1 MFLWVCRLSRNCEAK
16 ALKRFFCFSARP
28 LCRLNSVLPPVDHSE
43 PEIRLEVRS
52 LQRSS
57 S

>member
-16 ALKRFFCFSARP
+16 ALKRFSCFSARP
-28 LCRLNSVLPPVDHSE
+28 LCRLNSVLPTVVHSE